1 MRFAVLLHSIVEYSE
16 AQQKSTLSY
25 YVLMI
30 LVGRNFSSGRFSLP
44 FLFFFIKRTLQFIDL
59 ELSNNRWA

>member
-16 AQQKSTLSY
+16 SQQKLTLSY

-30 LVGRNFSSGRFSLP
+30 LVGRNFSSERFSLP
-44 FLFFFIKRTLQFIDL
+44 FLFFIIKRTLQFIDL